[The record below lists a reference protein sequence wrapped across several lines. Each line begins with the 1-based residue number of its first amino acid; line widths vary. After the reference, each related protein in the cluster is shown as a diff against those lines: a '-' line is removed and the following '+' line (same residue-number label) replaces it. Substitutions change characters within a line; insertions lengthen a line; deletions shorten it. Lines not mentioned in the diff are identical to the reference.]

1 MARVKTD
8 YWKRNKHL
16 VERVNVAAILAQEE
30 KDGVP
35 VFKRGTKLIKE
46 LTRQQPRHYIPN
58 PYQGSKLQQRAKD
71 WRVS

>member
-16 VERVNVAAILAQEE
+16 VYRVNAAAILEQEE
-30 KDGVP
+30 KNGVP
-35 VFKRGTKLIKE
+35 VYKRGTKLIKE

-58 PYQGSKLQQRAKD
+58 PYQGDKKQQLMKGA
-71 WRVS
+71 V